1 MAVYILAITNHSQVC
16 FPAKNFLSTTF
27 GTVEGWTATFAR
39 ASWRFLGFRFPCS
52 WRMWFYLWSA
62 FCHLPFQVVKAIPFL
77 WASPAAPL
85 GKTWL
90 FFSPLWQFWSL
101 HNSPPD
107 HARRTLIP
115 VVKWSLIWKPN
126 HQTVK
131 LSLSWLCVQC
141 CSSFG
146 YYSWRCFLFSTFLSC
161 LESLQIL
168 NYRF

>member
-1 MAVYILAITNHSQVC
+1 MAVYILAITNPSQVC

-27 GTVEGWTATFAR
+27 GAVGEWTATFAR
-39 ASWRFLGFRFPCS
+39 ASWHFLGFRFRCR
-52 WRMWFYLWSA
+52 WRLWFYLWSA
-62 FCHLPFQVVKAIPFL
+62 FCHLPFQVGKAITFL
-77 WASPAAPL
+77 WVSPAAPL
-85 GKTWL
+85 GKPWL
-90 FFSPLWQFWSL
+90 FFGPRRQFWSL
-101 HNSPPD
+101 HSSPE

-115 VVKWSLIWKPN
+115 VVKWSLICKWN
-126 HQTVK
+126 HQMVK

-146 YYSWRCFLFSTFLSC
+146 YYSWCCFLFSTFLTC